1 MDFGTSIK
9 TCFKK
14 FGIFEGRAG
23 KAEFWY
29 FYLLAIGLNVASF
42 FIDIKYFGLQEG
54 FGVGPATTVVD
65 LVFGL
70 PGIAVASRRL
80 HDIGKSGWWQLIGL
94 TGIGLIPLFIWWSS
108 DGTTKSY
115 KDIPTKNK
123 IYKFLLLG
131 ILLIALSF
139 IDVTLNS
146 LFDVNITS
154 FLPRLLNYFTPLIF
168 GFLGL
173 YYLRIEFSGNKILD
187 KLNTNINSNWFN
199 SILTL
204 LIIFV
209 LIKNI
214 PPLLNWL
221 IIDANFVGT
230 TKEDCTDSGACWIF
244 IKIWFPRLMYGLYPN
259 TEIWR
264 VNTSFIMLIVLVVSL
279 FYIPI
284 KLKKYVII
292 FLIFVFPFIMFN
304 LIHGGNFGLEW
315 VETTAWGGLSLTF
328 IISIF
333 ALILCFPIGM
343 FLALGRRSSAP
354 VTRYSSI
361 GFIEFWRGVPL
372 ITVLFM
378 ASVMFP
384 MFLPDGTY
392 MDKLF
397 RVIIAITLF
406 EAAYMAEVIRG
417 GLQALP
423 RGQYDAAKSLGM
435 GYWRLHL
442 LVILPQALKLVIPG
456 IANTFLALVKD
467 TPLIL
472 VVGLLELVGMI
483 DMAKT
488 NPEWLGLATEGYVFA
503 GILFWV
509 ICFNMSRYS
518 QRLEKKYKTD
528 R

>member
-1 MDFGTSIK
+1 MIK
-9 TCFKK
+9 NINFLGKPSREK
-14 FGIFEGRAG
+14 FRKFVPIGIF
-23 KAEFWY
+23 
-29 FYLLAIGLNVASF
+29 LLSLGL
-42 FIDIKYFGLQEG
+42 
-54 FGVGPATTVVD
+54 
-65 LVFGL
+65 
-70 PGIAVASRRL
+70 
-80 HDIGKSGWWQLIGL
+80 
-94 TGIGLIPLFIWWSS
+94 
-108 DGTTKSY
+108 
-115 KDIPTKNK
+115 
-123 IYKFLLLG
+123 
-131 ILLIALSF
+131 
-139 IDVTLNS
+139 IDVTFNS

-154 FLPRLLNYFTPLIF
+154 FFPRGLNYFTPLIF
-168 GFLGL
+168 GFFGL

-187 KLNTNINSNWFN
+187 KLNININSNWFN

-209 LIKNI
+209 LIQNI

-230 TKEDCTDSGACWIF
+230 TKKDCTDGGACWIF

-259 TEIWR
+259 TELWR
-264 VNTSFIMLIVLVVSL
+264 INTSFIMLITLVVAL

-284 KLKKYVII
+284 KLKKYLII

-503 GILFWV
+503 GILFWI

-518 QRLEKKYKTD
+518 QRLEEKYKTD